1 MEIANPS
8 TKTLDFVCFHGA
20 KKINIDPPYAQS
32 MDLTTMLLKPK
43 HRSSVF
49 TKDGSLPPCW
59 RSLDFERV
67 SNCWWASWMLRS
79 QQNCFQLQ
87 IDGCV
92 SASIAMKDLGLVDSA
107 ADNWWVISLS
117 SQRLCPPRC
126 SMAMLLDML
135 QELED
140 ILFDPRSMGIW
151 KILSS
156 SSPQEDK
163 MTENKQARQRWERER
178 DTGREKLREKLRTW
192 AHWQE
197 GNKWVRCWDVHCR
210 LAQAHCIGAATCAAH

>member
-8 TKTLDFVCFHGA
+8 TKTLGFVCFHGA

-107 ADNWWVISLS
+107 ADTWWVISLS

-140 ILFDPRSMGIW
+140 IVFACPRVGGHIIWPKINGNLKNPLLFFPSRRQNDREQAS
-151 KILSS
+151 K
-156 SSPQEDK
+156 
-163 MTENKQARQRWERER
+163 TEMRKRER
-178 DTGREKLREKLRTW
+178 DRERKVEREVAYLSALTR
-192 AHWQE
+192 
-197 GNKWVRCWDVHCR
+197 R
-210 LAQAHCIGAATCAAH
+210 